1 MSALWPALLLASTP
15 EVVDPSEGWQYAAWV
30 AVDLRLLLFL
40 MFISLLSS
48 FGVCLILVRKRDLVR
63 VAATFIVAYTISLS
77 ALLIIFNSIAHY
89 PVFEIQ
95 SFFPFP

>member
-1 MSALWPALLLASTP
+1 MSALRPPLWLASTP
-15 EVVDPSEGWQYAAWV
+15 EVIDPSEGWHYAAWV
-30 AVDLRLLLFL
+30 AVDLRLLFFL

-63 VAATFIVAYTISLS
+63 VLATFIVAYTISLS
-77 ALLIIFNSIAHY
+77 ALLIVFNTIAHY
-89 PVFEIQ
+89 PVFQLQ

>member
-1 MSALWPALLLASTP
+1 MSALWLASTP
-15 EVVDPSEGWQYAAWV
+15 EVIDPSQGWQYAAWV

-48 FGVCLILVRKRDLVR
+48 FGVCLILVRKRDLTR
-63 VAATFIVAYTISLS
+63 VLATFIVAYAVSLS
-77 ALLIIFNSIAHY
+77 GLLLVFNTIAHY

>member
-1 MSALWPALLLASTP
+1 MSAFKPALWLASTP
-15 EVVDPSEGWQYAAWV
+15 EVIDPSEGWQYAAWV
-30 AVDLRLLLFL
+30 AVDLRLLFFL
-40 MFISLLSS
+40 MFISLLAS
-48 FGVCLILVRKRDLVR
+48 FGVCLILVRKRDLAR

-77 ALLIIFNSIAHY
+77 TLLIIFNSIAHY